1 MPAYPIIRFVNSIA
15 ANPTVDLDLNLGQ
28 PFTTKR
34 EDLTAGIPVYGGDP
48 TSIGVKWGYRT
59 LTLVTQAWGS
69 NTTALT
75 AYQALGKQITQDNL
89 LMVQLDAAVPP
100 VFFRT
105 YRTQP
110 SELDMSGVITDATGR
125 SYYKLSVQLLADHA
139 AYGLPETNTVTISN
153 DPASGTNKC
162 FYRWPVPVL
171 GDLEVPL
178 YLEAAASDVRGQ
190 NRLLTS
196 QALAGGASQTGPV
209 LVQANAL
216 THGGAVA
223 GGVAPVGTLVDNTG
237 DAAMSGGNY
246 TRYTASNSDD
256 GATPGLPIS
265 LLYGLNL
272 LPGTLVGDYRVFMR
286 VRSATTGVL
295 WSFAIAQLAAASP
308 NYALFTGDVVSYLRG
323 TTGPHWLDMQTVF
336 RFPFGGPPVDPVG
349 AFDTAYT
356 NPGLSFAVMMF
367 SDAVAANTFD
377 FDCLLFIPVGLDQ
390 AVATRYATTAYD
402 ASLPA
407 SSYKAVWNGPN
418 DTRYLLDGSNN
429 YSPGIAPK
437 AEAGLPT
444 LVPGMDNSI
453 HYLQHVGT
461 GYNDPRTSSTSGVND
476 SLSASTVLTWK
487 YWPRYLWLR
496 ASAAG

>member
-1 MPAYPIIRFVNSIA
+1 MPAYPLARFVNSIA
-15 ANPTVDLDLNLGQ
+15 ASPTIDLDLHNGD
-28 PFTTKR
+28 PFTV
-34 EDLTAGIPVYGGDP
+34 DADDSSLGAPVYGGDP
-48 TSIGVKWGYRT
+48 LSVGVKWGYRT
-59 LTLVTQAWGS
+59 LTMTPKVWGS
-69 NTTALT
+69 NTVAL
-75 AYQALGKQITQDNL
+75 AGYQALAKQITQDNL
-89 LMVQLDAAVPP
+89 LMFQWDATTPP
-100 VFFRT
+100 VFYKT
-105 YRTQP
+105 YKTQP
-110 SELDMSGVITDATGR
+110 GELNLENVFTAGGSH
-125 SYYKLSVQLLADHA
+125 YKLSVTLVADHA
-139 AYGLPETNTVTISN
+139 GYGLPETGSFTISN

-171 GDLEVPL
+171 GDLETPL
-178 YLEAAASDVRGQ
+178 YLEAATSDVRGQ

-196 QALAGGASQTGPV
+196 QALLGASQTGPV

-216 THGGAVA
+216 THGTAIG
-223 GGVAPVGTLVDNTG
+223 GGVAPIGTLVDNTG
-237 DAAMSGGNY
+237 DTAMSGGNY

>member
-15 ANPTVDLDLNLGQ
+15 AAPTVDLDLNNKQ
-28 PFTTKR
+28 PFV
-34 EDLTAGIPVYGGDP
+34 TARADFSQGTPVYAGDP
-48 TSIGVKWGYRT
+48 LSVGVKWGYRT
-59 LTLVTQAWGS
+59 LTLTPQAWGS
-69 NTTALT
+69 NTAALT
-75 AYQALGKQITQDNL
+75 AYQALAKQVTQDNL
-89 LMVQLDAAVPP
+89 LMVQLDADTPP
-100 VFFRT
+100 VFYKT
-105 YRTQP
+105 YKTQP
-110 SELDMSGVITDATGR
+110 ADLDMSGAITDAAGR
-125 SYYKLSVQLLADHA
+125 SYYRLSVQLTADHA
-139 AYGLPETNTVTISN
+139 AYGLPETGNVTISN

-178 YLEAAASDVRGQ
+178 YLEAATSDVRGQ
-190 NRLLTS
+190 TRMLAS
-196 QALAGGASQTGPV
+196 QALTGGATQTGPV

-216 THGGAVA
+216 THGTSVA
-223 GGVAPVGTLVDNTG
+223 GGVAPIGTLVDNTG

-246 TRYTASNSDD
+246 TRYTGSASDD
-256 GATPGLPIS
+256 GTAQPIS

-286 VRSATTGVL
+286 VRCGAAVDV
-295 WSFAIAQLAAASP
+295 WSFSIAQIGAVTP
-308 NYALFTGDVVSYLRG
+308 NYALFDGDTVAYLRG
-323 TTGPHWLDMQTVF
+323 TTGPHWLDMQTIF
-336 RFPFGGPPVDPVG
+336 RFPYGAPPVDPIG

-356 NPGLSFAVMMF
+356 NPGLSFAVLMH
-367 SDAVAANTFD
+367 SDAVAAKTVD
-377 FDCLLFIPVGLDQ
+377 FDCFLFVPVGVDQ

-402 ASLPA
+402 ASLPGA
-407 SSYKAVWNGPN
+407 TYKAVWNGPN

-429 YSPGIAPK
+429 YSPAIAPK

-453 HYLQHVGT
+453 HYLQHIGT

-476 SLSASTVLTWK
+476 VLTNSTVLTWK

-496 ASAAG
+496 ATTGG